1 MERFRPARVAW
12 LYFRIGLM
20 NELQYRVNFLI
31 QLLQSAIAL
40 GTGLVVIAL
49 VFSHTKE
56 LNGWSASQL
65 LVVLGIQILMGGVIQ
80 SLIQPNMTRLMEEVR
95 LGKLDYALT
104 KPEDA
109 QLLVSVREVRIWQG
123 ADVLTGAIVIGI
135 AIARL
140 QHGVGLV
147 HALAFAAAI
156 MLGAVMVYCFWLIIT
171 TSAFWIVRMDQLV
184 ELFQGVYQ
192 TGRWPVGIYPTWLRF
207 GLTFLVPIAFAV
219 TVPAEA
225 VTSRLHWTTLLGSAG
240 FAVLLFGFT
249 RWFWTVGLRHYS
261 GASA

>member
-1 MERFRPARVAW
+1 
-12 LYFRIGLM
+12 
-20 NELQYRVNFLI
+20 
-31 QLLQSAIAL
+31 
-40 GTGLVVIAL
+40 
-49 VFSHTKE
+49 
-56 LNGWSASQL
+56 
-65 LVVLGIQILMGGVIQ
+65 
-80 SLIQPNMTRLMEEVR
+80 
-95 LGKLDYALT
+95 
-104 KPEDA
+104 
-109 QLLVSVREVRIWQG
+109 
-123 ADVLTGAIVIGI
+123 DVLTGAIVIGI

-156 MLGAVMVYCFWLIIT
+156 MLGAVIVYCFWLIIT

-225 VTSRLHWTTLLGSAG
+225 VASRLPRPLYTREPSGSMTNQSPSGVIAMGTVVSASVCADTATEAICDHVRPRSMLRIRTTLLASPAPCTVIAMTVPRPCTAAGDPAVHDGAFTGSATEVHLEPSLE
-240 FAVLLFGFT
+240 A
-249 RWFWTVGLRHYS
+249 
-261 GASA
+261 